1 MSASWKVTGLGGGAH
16 GIVQFCTCCPVQS
29 SRMHLPQV
37 CPCSRCVK
45 LYSRRCYHHAFVD
58 PFIMDVYTDE
68 KDELEADPKKDVDL
82 VTILAH
88 STIAHSDPLVA
99 TEGCMN
105 PHSIDFMPDKDN
117 DNEGADF
124 DDFTFDGA

>member
-1 MSASWKVTGLGGGAH
+1 
-16 GIVQFCTCCPVQS
+16 
-29 SRMHLPQV
+29 
-37 CPCSRCVK
+37 
-45 LYSRRCYHHAFVD
+45 
-58 PFIMDVYTDE
+58 MDVYTDQ
-68 KDELEADPKKDVDL
+68 KYELEADLKKYVDL